1 LGLFQGLGF
10 QELVVGHVLGVHHFA
25 ILALYLLVLVQ
36 VVVSWEVQEG
46 ASVVQESDDLL
57 SLVPSSLSVL
67 LADVSLLKL
76 FNFDSEVT

>member
-10 QELVVGHVLGVHHFA
+10 QKLVVGHVLGVHHFA
-25 ILALYLLVLVQ
+25 ILALYLFVLVQ
-36 VVVSWEVQEG
+36 VVVSWEVQER
-46 ASVVQESDDLL
+46 ASVVQEGDDLL

-67 LADVSLLKL
+67 LADVSLLEL